1 MTKNIFSLSLSLS
14 LLLNNC
20 AVFYIKL
27 PPPNSAGPLVFFVC
41 FVVEIVLYVLKGG
54 DIITGLNP
62 FVSALKQ
69 NELQIEK
76 KLR

>member
-1 MTKNIFSLSLSLS
+1 M
-14 LLLNNC
+14 
-20 AVFYIKL
+20 
-27 PPPNSAGPLVFFVC
+27 FFVC

-76 KLR
+76 KKCVKNLYENLHLFFGLKKKNTEPSARLHAQV

>member
-1 MTKNIFSLSLSLS
+1 M
-14 LLLNNC
+14 
-20 AVFYIKL
+20 
-27 PPPNSAGPLVFFVC
+27 FFVC

-54 DIITGLNP
+54 DIMTGLNP

-76 KLR
+76 KKCVKNLYENLHLFFGLKKKNRTFS